1 MRKVMDIV
9 LRLGDPDPIEEVVF
23 SRRFCLRYLETF
35 SGGRILCRPPR
46 KVNTVG
52 ALRSFARADT
62 VFVVN
67 EDEVLVTP
75 HIFEIIPERLSRGP
89 WAALMPAL
97 SPARHAAQQA
107 PLPYPYHTVRTFLE
121 TADILR
127 ASRSPEPRRL
137 PAEAE
142 WPCLFLRREAL
153 DDLPGDTPLE
163 TLWPRWAHEGRM
175 GVVDACFVHRFAF
188 VHESPREDLVRLIP
202 ETARCILDVG
212 CAYGSLGRRLKSLRP
227 CHVTG
232 IERNPHMA
240 QAAAAFY
247 DAVITLP
254 VEDARFD
261 RCFDAV
267 VCGDVIEHLRDPWSV
282 LARLTE
288 AVTDDGVLI
297 ASVPNTGHW
306 SVVMDLALG
315 RFEMV
320 PAGFLCS
327 THLRFFTEKDLTLL
341 LDQAGWA
348 VESLERDQSPPTP
361 TGSRFIQTVSSAGF
375 GDEQSL
381 ITERFRVKARKKGR
395 SAAAKK

>member
-1 MRKVMDIV
+1 MRHTLDIV
-9 LRLGDPDPIEEVVF
+9 LRFGEPHPIEEVLF
-23 SRRFCLRYLETF
+23 SRRFCLRYLEAF
-35 SGGRILCRPPR
+35 SSTSRILCRSPLSLD
-46 KVNTVG
+46 TVG
-52 ALRSFARADT
+52 SLRSFARADT

-75 HIFEIIPERLSRGP
+75 HIFAIIPERLSRGP

-107 PLPYPYHTVRTFLE
+107 PLAYPYHTVRTFLE

-127 ASRSPEPRRL
+127 ASRSPEPRRV

-153 DDLPGDTPLE
+153 DDLPDETPLDA
-163 TLWPRWAHEGRM
+163 LWPHWAHEGRIGM
-175 GVVDACFVHRFAF
+175 VDACFVHRFAF

-212 CAYGSLGRRLKSLRP
+212 CAYGALGRWLKSLRP

-240 QAAAAFY
+240 RAAASFY

-254 VEDARFD
+254 VEEARFD
-261 RCFDAV
+261 RRFDAV
-267 VCGDVIEHLRDPWSV
+267 VCGDVIEHLRDPSGV
-282 LARLTE
+282 LRRLCDALT
-288 AVTDDGVLI
+288 ADGVLI

-348 VESLERDQSPPTP
+348 VDSMERDQSPPTP
-361 TGSRFIQTVSSAGF
+361 AGSRFIQTIVAAGF

-381 ITERFRVKARKKGR
+381 LTERFRFRARKKGR
-395 SAAAKK
+395 SA